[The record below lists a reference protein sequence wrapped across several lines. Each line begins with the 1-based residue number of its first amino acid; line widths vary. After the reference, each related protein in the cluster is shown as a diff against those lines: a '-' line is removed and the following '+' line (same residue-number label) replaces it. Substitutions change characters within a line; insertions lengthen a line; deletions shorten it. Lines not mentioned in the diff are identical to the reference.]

1 MVIVGS
7 SVIFNTPIALLPVQ
21 ILWLNLLTDGFLSI
35 GLANEGQEHR
45 YSKYHFSRYRG
56 SILNKYDIFRIINMV
71 LVMSVVSITMFLY
84 MLKIAVIEVVRTC
97 MLIIVSLFHWVNA
110 INIRKNYDSIF
121 SYNPFSNK
129 FIFIG
134 LIIEGVLLWASVYT
148 DIGNRFLHTVK
159 VNPNV
164 FYYFFFVSLIILILD
179 ELYKFFYRIKKDRRG
194 I

>member
-97 MLIIVSLFHWVNA
+97 MLIIVSL
-110 INIRKNYDSIF
+110 
-121 SYNPFSNK
+121 
-129 FIFIG
+129 
-134 LIIEGVLLWASVYT
+134 
-148 DIGNRFLHTVK
+148 
-159 VNPNV
+159 
-164 FYYFFFVSLIILILD
+164 
-179 ELYKFFYRIKKDRRG
+179 
-194 I
+194 